1 MDEAFGDCFSLRTPA
16 PIPLLFLPIVLPLTH
31 DLHSHIEAASFN
43 PLLCL
48 TPHSKLDVNS
58 GRTSLSP
65 DLTSSADPLPFPSG
79 LPERERERERERPIL
94 PLSLLPDFASSDDLF
109 LSENFACKQSSRSMV
124 SPHKITALFW
134 GSKRT
139 AEQRELNPSLGTF
152 TLTGSAREDVSGP
165 GRRPQQLSVSV
176 VSSLSDISSKDWD
189 ACAMDAAGP
198 EKLNP
203 FLTHA
208 FLSSLEESKCAVKE
222 TGWLPQHVVAQ
233 DEFRN
238 TLGVVPLYLKS
249 HSYGEFVFDHSW
261 ADAYYGYGVQY
272 YPKLQSC
279 IPFTPV
285 TGQRILV
292 RNSWYKDQ
300 VFGILV
306 QALKDL
312 TEKFQVSSLH
322 VTFPSESEWKQMKNF
337 GFLQRIGMQYH
348 WKNRN
353 YKNFDEFLMD
363 MKQSKRKTIRQERK
377 KILAQ
382 NLKMKRLRGD
392 EIKVTDGILFN
403 MITAYDTHH
412 SFCYFVIQFSHV
424 MGLKWEKNIILPING
439 HGSECYAYAFCLG
452 GKFHLFTHLGI
463 NRPWAGYNLVHK
475 TAIYRWE
482 KARPLQLALLCNL
495 ESHSRQAQ
503 GELILQRLYYP
514 SSEYTC
520 IWHIIPWFR
529 PADRRHLTLFA
540 RQVLPVYKEG
550 ERTNSHSKGNAY
562 DIPPDHCN
570 IPYEQTEAVYLPR
583 IPPHVHN

>member
-1 MDEAFGDCFSLRTPA
+1 MS
-16 PIPLLFLPIVLPLTH
+16 
-31 DLHSHIEAASFN
+31 
-43 PLLCL
+43 
-48 TPHSKLDVNS
+48 
-58 GRTSLSP
+58 
-65 DLTSSADPLPFPSG
+65 
-79 LPERERERERERPIL
+79 
-94 PLSLLPDFASSDDLF
+94 ASSCCRPAATSWPTSFIGTAPRF
-109 LSENFACKQSSRSMV
+109 LENFACKQSSRSMV

-392 EIKVTDGILFN
+392 EIKGSSFHSHYFLFP
-403 MITAYDTHH
+403 
-412 SFCYFVIQFSHV
+412 VSHPP
-424 MGLKWEKNIILPING
+424 K
-439 HGSECYAYAFCLG
+439 
-452 GKFHLFTHLGI
+452 
-463 NRPWAGYNLVHK
+463 
-475 TAIYRWE
+475 
-482 KARPLQLALLCNL
+482 
-495 ESHSRQAQ
+495 
-503 GELILQRLYYP
+503 RL
-514 SSEYTC
+514 SIGTR
-520 IWHIIPWFR
+520 F
-529 PADRRHLTLFA
+529 
-540 RQVLPVYKEG
+540 
-550 ERTNSHSKGNAY
+550 TNSTGTQPTISEVIFYRFYHGFLYVIVS
-562 DIPPDHCN
+562 
-570 IPYEQTEAVYLPR
+570 
-583 IPPHVHN
+583 